1 MPLELFIALYQSI
14 LSFPICPVEAHSVSC
29 PLHWAQNS
37 PCTPQNLQATFLCLP
52 WGSFPCNLFS
62 SLWLGSLLILAIWR
76 SWVPWN
82 YDLMFRIS
90 HRPLSIA
97 KLPGPRFD
105 IPQKEKEQNFHM
117 KIHENF
123 VHLLLSI
130 VLFNDLE
137 DSGVGST
144 VKQMEDDMQE
154 IRERRERRLRQ
165 W

>member
-1 MPLELFIALYQSI
+1 
-14 LSFPICPVEAHSVSC
+14 
-29 PLHWAQNS
+29 
-37 PCTPQNLQATFLCLP
+37 
-52 WGSFPCNLFS
+52 
-62 SLWLGSLLILAIWR
+62 
-76 SWVPWN
+76 
-82 YDLMFRIS
+82 MFRIS

-97 KLPGPRFD
+97 KLPGPSFD

-123 VHLLLSI
+123 VHLLLSMA
-130 VLFNDLE
+130 LFTDLE